1 MKTPTTALV
10 LLLACLAAPCLAQAP
25 PMQPEF
31 EVSQGT
37 LYYQYAYGVAIDKQG
52 RFVVSWN
59 SYNETDQNYD
69 TLGRLYDG
77 SGAPEGDEFVVDP
90 LAGDQYGGDVAKDA
104 SGRFVVVWH
113 EYNSVHGRRFEA
125 DGTPLGASFPIS
137 TSAVPV
143 ADEHVAS
150 DASGNFVVVWTRTDV
165 SSTDNVVARR
175 FDGNGAPLGGEFV
188 VNAYTTDVQR
198 ARGVATSASGFA
210 VAWAGEGTGGPGV
223 WARRFDAAGAPLT
236 GDLPVNQGPL
246 LFAIAEADVAMSA
259 DGQFVLAWD
268 GAVPPSNLGVFA
280 RRYDAAGAPL
290 GGQFAVN
297 TTYTSGY
304 QGSSRVASDN
314 AGNFIVSWTG
324 ESSDGDGTAVLA
336 RTFDRFGAPVS
347 EDFVVNS
354 TTTGY
359 QYTSSVALNDG
370 GTFVVAWQSPDASYY
385 GVVGRRGGAK
395 AAPQISISTLTL
407 AADNAVL
414 EPGESVQVE
423 TAWVNETDSDLAV
436 TGTATD
442 FSGPPGATYTLTHDS
457 ASYGTIPS
465 AATGTCLDGGDCYA
479 VSVDAPVT
487 RPAQHWDT
495 LLQEAASIGV
505 PHTWILH
512 VGESFA
518 DVPTDNQ
525 FYAFIETLFHNG
537 VTGGC
542 ASGYCPDQPRHAR
555 PDGGLPPEIQV
566 RPGPRPAAV
575 HRDRL
580 HRRAVYGRALRPMDR
595 GARGPRGDGRVRR
608 RPLLSRQRGDAPA
621 DGRLPAESPAGLDV
635 RSSHLH
641 GNLRRRPLPQPV
653 RRLDRGPLRAV
664 DHRGMLR
671 LAGALLPDQ
680 PQQPGADG
688 GVSREDLRPRSVRR
702 LTARRPRWTHWI
714 RAEP

>member
-1 MKTPTTALV
+1 
-10 LLLACLAAPCLAQAP
+10 
-25 PMQPEF
+25 MQPEF
-31 EVSQGT
+31 EVSQST

-59 SYNETDQNYD
+59 SYNETDANYD

-113 EYNSVHGRRFEA
+113 ENNSVHGRRFEA

-150 DASGNFVVVWTRTDV
+150 DAAGNFVVVWTRTDV

-188 VNAYTTDVQR
+188 INAYTTDVQR
-198 ARGVATSASGFA
+198 ARGVAASASGFA
-210 VAWAGEGTGGPGV
+210 VAWAGEGTGGPAV
-223 WARRFDAAGAPLT
+223 WARRFDASGAPLT
-236 GDLPVNQGPL
+236 GDLPVNEGPL

-304 QGSSRVASDN
+304 QATSRVASDN

-324 ESSDGDGTAVLA
+324 QSSDGDATAVLA

-359 QYTSSVALNDG
+359 QYTSSVALNDA
-370 GTFVVAWQSPDASYY
+370 GTFVVAWQTPDASYY
-385 GVVGRRGGAK
+385 GVAGRRSGAK
-395 AAPQISISTLTL
+395 VAPKITVSSATL

-414 EPGESVQVE
+414 EPGETVQVE
-423 TAWVNETDSDLAV
+423 TAWVNETDSDLAI

-442 FSGPPGATYTLTHDS
+442 FSGPPGATYTLTHAS

-465 AATGTCLDGGDCYA
+465 AATGTCLDGGECYA
-479 VSVDAPVT
+479 VSVSAPAT

-542 ASGYCPDQPRHAR
+542 ATGYCPTNPVTRAQMAVFLLKSRYGAAHVPPPCTGTVFTDVPCTGGPFDPWIEELAALGVTGGCG
-555 PDGGLPPEIQV
+555 GGLYCPGNAVTRQQMAVFLLKDLLGSTYVPPTCTGTFDDVPCPSQF
-566 RPGPRPAAV
+566 
-575 HRDRL
+575 
-580 HRRAVYGRALRPMDR
+580 
-595 GARGPRGDGRVRR
+595 
-608 RPLLSRQRGDAPA
+608 A
-621 DGRLPAESPAGLDV
+621 DWI
-635 RSSHLH
+635 
-641 GNLRRRPLPQPV
+641 
-653 RRLDRGPLRAV
+653 
-664 DHRGMLR
+664 
-671 LAGALLPDQ
+671 
-680 PQQPGADG
+680 
-688 GVSREDLRPRSVRR
+688 EDLYG
-702 LTARRPRWTHWI
+702 
-714 RAEP
+714 